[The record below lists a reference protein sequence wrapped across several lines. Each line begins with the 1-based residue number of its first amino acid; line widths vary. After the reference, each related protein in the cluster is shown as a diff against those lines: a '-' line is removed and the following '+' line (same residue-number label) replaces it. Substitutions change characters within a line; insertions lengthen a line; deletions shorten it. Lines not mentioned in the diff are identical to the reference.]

1 MSEHTPDLSA
11 TTPAWAH
18 VLDDAALVQPEA
30 WSVPEAVEAHRAL
43 RTGVGPLLGALAVRD
58 TDLPALRG
66 VALPLRVVLTGGA
79 GAVAGALGLA
89 RRLGLEVASVQVSLR
104 DVDDLAGNAR
114 RVVAAVDAARAEGS
128 LNDEVRVHV
137 DVPTDLP
144 GGLSGGWARAAD
156 EVAAAELALHLR
168 CDGPVEPHPD
178 EVARWIDAALDRE
191 TPFSVSAPAAVSDAG
206 RLGVVNL
213 LLATRQA
220 FDGAD
225 QETVTATLAGVAPTE
240 VLSAARAEESLPGA
254 RRWLTSVVVSDAATV
269 ADALVSTGLPSGS

>member
-1 MSEHTPDLSA
+1 MQSPGTRSAWAGILEDGGLLQPDA
-11 TTPAWAH
+11 TTTT
-18 VLDDAALVQPEA
+18 ET
-30 WSVPEAVEAHRAL
+30 VEAHRTL
-43 RTGVGPLLGALAVRD
+43 RADADGLVGALAVRD

-66 VALPLRVVLTGGA
+66 TDVPVRIVLTTGA
-79 GAVAGALGLA
+79 GGVVGTLGLA
-89 RRLGLEVASVQVSLR
+89 HRLGLPVQALQVSLR
-104 DVDDLAGNAR
+104 DTDDLVGNVR
-114 RVVAAVDAARAEGS
+114 RVVVAADAARDEGV
-128 LNDEVRVHV
+128 LDDDVRIHV

-144 GGLSGGWARAAD
+144 GGLDGSWARAAD

-168 CDGPVEPHPD
+168 TEGPVEVSPE

-191 TPFSVSAPAAVSDAG
+191 TPFSVQAPAAVSDQG

-225 QETVTATLAGVAPTE
+225 PTTVTATLAGAAPTE
-240 VLSAARAEESLPGA
+240 VLSAARAEEYLPGA

-269 ADALVSTGLPSGS
+269 AEALSSTGLPNGS